1 MLKTPCNPRIYP
13 YNSKP
18 IILSLILSLKPCYLA
33 FYTSYSYRSFLMRSP
48 FCQAA
53 DILLPTI
60 KDIEISI
67 ANKFASGTRARKRL
81 LLWLEFLISVDGKES
96 II

>member
-1 MLKTPCNPRIYP
+1 
-13 YNSKP
+13 
-18 IILSLILSLKPCYLA
+18 
-33 FYTSYSYRSFLMRSP
+33 MRSP

-81 LLWLEFLISVDGKES
+81 LLRLEFHISVRKRNLNF
-96 II
+96 

>member
-1 MLKTPCNPRIYP
+1 
-13 YNSKP
+13 
-18 IILSLILSLKPCYLA
+18 
-33 FYTSYSYRSFLMRSP
+33 MRSP

-81 LLWLEFLISVDGKES
+81 LL
-96 II
+96 